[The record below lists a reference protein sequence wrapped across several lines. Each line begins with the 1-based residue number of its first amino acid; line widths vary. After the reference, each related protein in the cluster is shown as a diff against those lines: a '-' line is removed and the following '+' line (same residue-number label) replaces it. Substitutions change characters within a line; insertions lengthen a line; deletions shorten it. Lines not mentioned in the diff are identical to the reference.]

1 MQLTTSGGLSGTL
14 PIQIFEN
21 GSGFNDLRMTFEF
34 DGTGTFGGDVT
45 VNDGCTDEAACNYDP
60 AATEDDGSCSFAEDF
75 YDCNGSCLN
84 DSDGDGVCDELEI
97 EGCTN
102 DAACNF
108 DPAATSND
116 GSCSYPESGY
126 DCDGNCLADA
136 DGDGICDAFE
146 ASGCTDSAACNFDAT
161 ATEDDGSCEI
171 LDACGDCGG
180 NGVAGCGIEGACNY
194 DAAVT
199 CSDSDA
205 CDFSSCAGCMDA
217 SACNYDEEAQVPAA
231 CDYPDLYWL
240 DCDGNCLEGFDEDG
254 DGVCDPDEVPR
265 LHRS

>member
-1 MQLTTSGGLSGTL
+1 MMVLVRSLK
-14 PIQIFEN
+14 I
-21 GSGFNDLRMTFEF
+21 
-34 DGTGTFGGDVT
+34 
-45 VNDGCTDEAACNYDP
+45 
-60 AATEDDGSCSFAEDF
+60 F

-146 ASGCTDSAACNFDAT
+146 ASG
-161 ATEDDGSCEI
+161 
-171 LDACGDCGG
+171 
-180 NGVAGCGIEGACNY
+180 
-194 DAAVT
+194 
-199 CSDSDA
+199 
-205 CDFSSCAGCMDA
+205 
-217 SACNYDEEAQVPAA
+217 
-231 CDYPDLYWL
+231 
-240 DCDGNCLEGFDEDG
+240 
-254 DGVCDPDEVPR
+254 
-265 LHRS
+265 LHRFSGL